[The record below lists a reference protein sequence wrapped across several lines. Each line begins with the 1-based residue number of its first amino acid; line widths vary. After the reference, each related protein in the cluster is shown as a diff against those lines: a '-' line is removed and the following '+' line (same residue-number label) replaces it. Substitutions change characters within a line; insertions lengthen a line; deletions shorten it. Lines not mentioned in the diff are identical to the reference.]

1 MPRREARV
9 KATSLLAATCV
20 LLLYGCSNEEATRAK
35 IAEAAKTGR
44 QASEAVGTYARK
56 HGRFPNQIEE
66 AFIRPAALHDIKL
79 LSVDS
84 KTGRVQVALA
94 FKPVEGKSLVFVPSR
109 NKDRS
114 YTWRCTSQDI
124 DPKLLP
130 EACR

>member
-1 MPRREARV
+1 MTV
-9 KATSLLAATCV
+9 KAASLFAATCV
-20 LLLYGCSNEEATRAK
+20 LLLYGCGNEEATRAK

-44 QASEAVGTYARK
+44 QASEAVGIYARK
-56 HGRFPNQIEE
+56 RGRFPNQIEE
-66 AFIRPAALHDIKL
+66 AFIRPAALQDIKL

-84 KTGRVQVALA
+84 KTGRVKVDLA
-94 FKPVEGKSLVFVPSR
+94 FKPVEGKSLVFVPTR

-130 EACR
+130 EGCR

>member
-1 MPRREARV
+1 M

-20 LLLYGCSNEEATRAK
+20 LLLYGCSNEEAIRAK
-35 IAEAAKTGR
+35 IAGAAKTGR
-44 QASEAVGTYARK
+44 EASEAVGKYARK
-56 HGRFPNQIEE
+56 HGRFPAQIEE
-66 AFIRPAALHDIKL
+66 AYIRPTALQDIKL
-79 LSVDS
+79 LSVDR

-94 FKPVEGKSLVFVPSR
+94 FKPVEGKSLVFIPSR

-130 EACR
+130 EGCR